1 MEIDLSRAKE
11 YSYRQKSLVQ
21 WLKSGEQN
29 TKLVFFWFQMLKY
42 IWEVQPRA
50 HACKDLQ
57 EDQIQP
63 AVSTAVIS
71 YAAAHPNKARRSPL
85 HWTESVDPST
95 SHVVYGQCN
104 SRRKE
109 LKQGDC
115 RAFQAYAQLIGRI
128 N

>member
-1 MEIDLSRAKE
+1 VILNSFPHWQSGHVSREANNVKVYMRSPAK
-11 YSYRQKSLVQ
+11 S
-21 WLKSGEQN
+21 
-29 TKLVFFWFQMLKY
+29 TF
-42 IWEVQPRA
+42 
-50 HACKDLQ
+50 KDLQ
-57 EDQIQP
+57 EVQIQH

-85 HWTESVDPST
+85 HWTESVDPPT
-95 SHVVYGQCN
+95 SHVVYGQYN

-109 LKQGDC
+109 LKQWDC